1 MTVHDH
7 TKNLIYTYV
16 FGSIAVPKT
25 DYFSYAYALTI
36 LAGGC
41 MGYAKS
47 GSAPSLGAGLLF
59 GGAAAYGAYQLS
71 QNKKDFQL
79 ALLTSGALLAVMGFR
94 FYKTGKFMPAGLIAG
109 LSLLQCGRLAYT
121 RLAK

>member
-1 MTVHDH
+1 MVIHKYCRFYYNH
-7 TKNLIYTYV
+7 LH
-16 FGSIAVPKT
+16 F
-25 DYFSYAYALTI
+25 LTI
-36 LAGGC
+36 I
-41 MGYAKS
+41 S
-47 GSAPSLGAGLLF
+47 
-59 GGAAAYGAYQLS
+59 GAYQLS